1 MPCSLFT
8 QESYPELT
16 NCPCVTMDDFG
27 GGILLTRHLLAT
39 GHTRIGAIFS
49 CGYAFRTFALP
60 GDAACP
66 GGTQVHFRKIPL
78 ICWYFSDDP
87 DYGIQKAMQKLI
99 SSCTAI
105 VCYND
110 TIAYALCRAVS
121 DLPQPPEITVAS
133 FDPATCAT
141 LDTQSF
147 SRSPAEAPGSRRR
160 RGSPPPAAGD
170 FSLFHRN
177 SLEALNTAAVF
188 TRLHPMRLFKY
199 KTE

>member
-1 MPCSLFT
+1 M
-8 QESYPELT
+8 
-16 NCPCVTMDDFG
+16 
-27 GGILLTRHLLAT
+27 
-39 GHTRIGAIFS
+39 
-49 CGYAFRTFALP
+49 
-60 GDAACP
+60 
-66 GGTQVHFRKIPL
+66 
-78 ICWYFSDDP
+78 
-87 DYGIQKAMQKLI
+87 GIQKAMQKLI

-133 FDPATCAT
+133 FDHSYLCHFGHTEFLS
-141 LDTQSF
+141 LDPG
-147 SRSPAEAPGSRRR
+147 RSAWQPRR

-188 TRLHPMRLFKY
+188 TRTAPLRLFKY
-199 KTE
+199 KTEIMRIFVPHLCGNFRCRKFRTFQ